1 MELLHALLLGIVQ
14 GMTEFFPVSSS
25 GHLVFVPYLFGW
37 EDQGIVFDTVVHGG
51 TLTALLWV
59 FWGDLSRGVQT
70 ALTKRD
76 TASTLFFTRLAVAAL
91 PALLA
96 GGLLGGFIEATL
108 RSPLVVAAGLAG
120 WGVVLYAADRW
131 CATHTPTV
139 TDPKKVYWARALL
152 VGCAQAFAIIPGTSR
167 SGITMT
173 AGLFLE
179 MDRKTA
185 VDFSFFL
192 SIPTVAAAF
201 AYGLFRMV
209 QQGAIADHIGML
221 IVGFI
226 AAALTGFAAIRFLRS
241 YVATHSFRPFVWYR
255 LILAALILLLVL

>member
-1 MELLHALLLGIVQ
+1 MELIHGLVLGMIQ

-25 GHLVFVPYLFGW
+25 GHLVFTPYLFGW

-51 TLTALLWV
+51 TLCALLWV
-59 FWGDLSRGVQT
+59 FWGDLSRGVRG
-70 ALTKRD
+70 ALVKRD
-76 TASTLFFTRLAVAAL
+76 AASMLFFVRLGVAAL
-91 PALLA
+91 PALIA
-96 GGLLGGFIEATL
+96 GGLLGGFIEMTL

-120 WGVVLYAADRW
+120 WGIVLYAADRW
-131 CATHTPTV
+131 CATHTPAV
-139 TDPKKVYWARALL
+139 TDPRKVYWGRALL
-152 VGCAQAFAIIPGTSR
+152 VGCAQAIAIIPGTSR

-173 AGLFLE
+173 AGLFLG

-201 AYGLFRMV
+201 AYGLFRMM
-209 QQGAIADHIGML
+209 QQGAGAENIGML
-221 IVGFI
+221 AVGFI

-241 YVATHSFRPFVWYR
+241 YVATHSFRLFVWYR
-255 LILAALILLLVL
+255 LALAALIVFLVL